1 MLSIQEE
8 DFDIATEYAALLKS
22 ASNTGAIIT
31 FVGLVRDTEQ
41 GLKHML
47 LEHYPGMTENV
58 IQQIID
64 TATQLWNIDE
74 PRVIHRVGE
83 LQPTEQIVFVGI
95 SSTHRSD
102 AYAACEYVMDQLK
115 TRATLW
121 KKEVTTDGEHWLDSK
136 PSDIKRASRWNENPK
151 LTTTS

>member
-8 DFDIATEYAALLKS
+8 DFDIATEYAALLES
-22 ASNTGAIIT
+22 ASNTGAIVT

-64 TATQLWNIDE
+64 TATQRWNIDE

-102 AYAACEYVMDQLK
+102 AYAACEYLMDQLK

-121 KKEVTTDGEHWLDSK
+121 KKEVTTDGEQWLDSK

-151 LTTTS
+151 LTTPS

>member
-1 MLSIQEE
+1 VLNIQEE

-22 ASNTGAIIT
+22 ARNTGAIVT

-64 TATQLWNIDE
+64 TAAQRWNIDE

-83 LQPTEQIVFVGI
+83 LQPTEQIVFVGV

-102 AYAACEYVMDQLK
+102 AYAACEYLMDQLK

-121 KKEVTTDGEHWLDSK
+121 KKEVTTDGEQWLDSK

-151 LTTTS
+151 LTTPS

>member
-1 MLSIQEE
+1 MLNIQEE

-47 LEHYPGMTENV
+47 LEHYPGMAENV

-102 AYAACEYVMDQLK
+102 AYAACEYLMDQLK

-121 KKEVTTDGEHWLDSK
+121 KKEVTTDGEQWLDSK

-151 LTTTS
+151 LTTPS

>member
-8 DFDIATEYAALLKS
+8 DFSVATEYTSLLEN
-22 ASNTGAIIT
+22 ASNAGAIVT
-31 FVGLVRDTEQ
+31 FVGLVRDIEQ
-41 GLKHML
+41 GLEHML

-64 TATQLWNIDE
+64 TAAKTWNIDE

-83 LQPTEQIVFVGI
+83 LQAADQIVFVGV

-102 AYAACEYVMDQLK
+102 AYAACEYLMDQLK
-115 TRATLW
+115 TKATLW
-121 KKEVTTDGEHWLDSK
+121 KKEVTSNGEQWLDSK
-136 PSDIKRASRWNENPK
+136 PSDVERAARWNQNPK
-151 LTTTS
+151 LTTTP

>member
-121 KKEVTTDGEHWLDSK
+121 KKEVTTDGEQWLDSK

-151 LTTTS
+151 LTTPS

>member
-1 MLSIQEE
+1 VLNIQEE

-22 ASNTGAIIT
+22 ANNTGAIVT

-64 TATQLWNIDE
+64 TAAQRWNIDE

-83 LQPTEQIVFVGI
+83 LQPTEQIVFVGV

-102 AYAACEYVMDQLK
+102 AYAACEYLMDQLK

-121 KKEVTTDGEHWLDSK
+121 KKEVTTDGEQWLDSK

-151 LTTTS
+151 LTTPS

>member
-1 MLSIQEE
+1 VLNIQEE

-22 ASNTGAIIT
+22 ANTTGAIVT

-64 TATQLWNIDE
+64 TAAQRWNIDE

-83 LQPTEQIVFVGI
+83 LQPTEQIVFVGV

-102 AYAACEYVMDQLK
+102 AYAACEYLMDQLK

-121 KKEVTTDGEHWLDSK
+121 KKEVTTDGEQWLDSK

-151 LTTTS
+151 LTTPS

>member
-1 MLSIQEE
+1 MLNIQEE

-64 TATQLWNIDE
+64 TAAQRWNIDE

-83 LQPTEQIVFVGI
+83 LQPTEQIVFVGV

-102 AYAACEYVMDQLK
+102 AYAACEYLMDQLK

-121 KKEVTTDGEHWLDSK
+121 KKEVTTDGEQWLDSK

-151 LTTTS
+151 LTTPS

>member
-22 ASNTGAIIT
+22 ANNTGAIVT

-64 TATQLWNIDE
+64 TAAQRWNIDE

-83 LQPTEQIVFVGI
+83 LQPTEQIVFVGV

-102 AYAACEYVMDQLK
+102 AYAACEYLMDQLK

-121 KKEVTTDGEHWLDSK
+121 KKEVTTDGEQWLDSK

-151 LTTTS
+151 LTTPS

>member
-22 ASNTGAIIT
+22 ASNTGAIVT

-58 IQQIID
+58 IQQIMD
-64 TATQLWNIDE
+64 TATQRWNIDE

-83 LQPTEQIVFVGI
+83 LQPTEQIVFVGV

-102 AYAACEYVMDQLK
+102 AYAACEYLMDQLK

-121 KKEVTTDGEHWLDSK
+121 KKEVTTDGEQWLDSK

-151 LTTTS
+151 LTTPS

>member
-1 MLSIQEE
+1 MLNIQEE

-22 ASNTGAIIT
+22 ANNTGAIVT

-64 TATQLWNIDE
+64 TAAQRWNIDE

-83 LQPTEQIVFVGI
+83 LQPTEQIVFVGV

-102 AYAACEYVMDQLK
+102 AYAACEYLMDQLK

-121 KKEVTTDGEHWLDSK
+121 KKEVTTDGEQWLDSK

-151 LTTTS
+151 LTTPS